1 MDDLST
7 LPYNYRIFIVSVI
20 FFIVFV
26 VMGFLID
33 RDKKE
38 ITITPIL
45 DILFISLST
54 SLLFFVSF
62 VFSSKILI
70 WFLLYVLMW
79 FIFVLIGRY
88 YKEKSKIN
96 STEITKKPK
105 KINFKKELND
115 YRIVQKHKERRR
127 KFGEDELNQLIG
139 YIVYNKDRVKKS
151 NRYDSSVVDI
161 FNEMYQDGLKKEKSN
176 SQIVEEIDDFFE
188 SRLSRNLS
196 YDMNERFRT
205 LFTKLEGIS
214 YLDEDETEVKVEKI
228 RRTTI
233 PQSVKDRVWNR
244 DGGKCVQCGSNEK
257 IEFDHIIPF
266 SKGGTDTY
274 RNLQILC
281 EKCNRSKSDKIG

>member
-1 MDDLST
+1 
-7 LPYNYRIFIVSVI
+7 
-20 FFIVFV
+20 
-26 VMGFLID
+26 
-33 RDKKE
+33 
-38 ITITPIL
+38 
-45 DILFISLST
+45 
-54 SLLFFVSF
+54 
-62 VFSSKILI
+62 
-70 WFLLYVLMW
+70 MW
-79 FIFVLIGRY
+79 FMFVLIGRY

-139 YIVYNKDRVKKS
+139 YIVYDKDRVKNS

-161 FNEMYQDGLKKEKSN
+161 FNEMYQDGLKKGKSN

-205 LFTKLEGIS
+205 LVTKLEGIS
-214 YLDEDETEVKVEKI
+214 YLDEDETEVKVEKV
-228 RRTTI
+228 RRPSI